1 MNDIPSI
8 LTIAGSD
15 SCGGAGIQADLKT
28 FSMLGTYGAS
38 VITALTAQNTQGVD
52 AIHAAPAKFVAQQL
66 KAVLTDL
73 DIRAAK
79 TGMLFSK
86 AIISAVA
93 PFLKQK
99 QFPLVVDPVCVSQS
113 GQKLL
118 QDSAVTAMVNKI
130 FPHADLLTPNLP
142 ETELFTGIRIHTQD
156 DVEKAAD
163 KLLAMGPRAVL
174 IKGGHAE
181 QSVAVTD
188 WLATPGQ
195 KPLPY
200 MQPRV
205 KTKNNHGTGCTL
217 SAAIA
222 AQLGLG
228 LDLPK
233 AVRAAQQY
241 LNLALRASFDIG
253 NGAGPPNHLA
263 PMLREHG
270 RDEALSA
277 LVAIGF
283 DLEGIDGLSRL
294 LPAGLAHVGLALAW
308 ADSKE
313 NVAAFTGGLVPGLMG
328 RVEVAGC
335 PCFGASAKAAA
346 VLLAALKV
354 RPDLNCVLT
363 LGFDD
368 AILKAVKRAGI
379 VAAVFDRS
387 KEPHGLGRDEVATLE
402 WGVMGA
408 VSSHPQ
414 SFVVGAVYDRGAPGV
429 AGGVRLLGK
438 NGLELVE
445 MVRAILDE
453 IKG

>member
-28 FSMLGTYGAS
+28 FAMLGTYGAS
-38 VITALTAQNTQGVD
+38 VITALTAQNTRTVD
-52 AIHAAPAKFVAQQL
+52 AIHAPPATFVAQQL

-73 DIRAAK
+73 DICAAK

-86 AIISAVA
+86 AIIGAVA

-99 QFPLVVDPVCVSQS
+99 RFPLVVDPVCVSQS
-113 GQKLL
+113 GHKLL
-118 QDSAVTAMVNKI
+118 KNSAVAAMIDRI

-142 ETELFTGIRIHTQD
+142 EAELFTGIHIRTQD
-156 DVEKAAD
+156 DVEQAAE

-174 IKGGHAE
+174 IKGGHAD

-188 WLATPGQ
+188 WLAMPGQ

-200 MQPRV
+200 MQPHV

-222 AQLGLG
+222 AHLGLG
-228 LDLPK
+228 LDISG

-241 LNLALRASFDIG
+241 LNLTLRASFDIG
-253 NGAGPPNHLA
+253 EGAGPPNHLA
-263 PMLREHG
+263 PMLRERG
-270 RDEALSA
+270 RDETLSA
-277 LVAIGF
+277 LADIGF
-283 DLEGIDGLSRL
+283 GLEGIDGLARL
-294 LPAGLAHVGLALAW
+294 LPAGLANVGVALAW
-308 ADSKE
+308 ADSKDD
-313 NVAAFTGGLVPGLMG
+313 VAAFTGGLVPGRSG

-335 PCFGASAKAAA
+335 PWLGASEQAAA
-346 VLLAALKV
+346 VLLSALKV

-363 LGFDD
+363 LGLDD
-368 AILKAVKRAGI
+368 VILKAVKRAGI
-379 VAAVFDRS
+379 VAALFDRS
-387 KEPHGLGRDEVATLE
+387 KEPNGFGRDEAATLE

-414 SFVVGAVYDRGAPGV
+414 SAVVGAVYDRGAPGV
-429 AGGVRLLGK
+429 AGGLRLLGK